1 MYEALK
7 DFIYRVLHNKLYLYE
22 ILKGENIMTNTNINS
37 HAREE
42 LINVIKAMSDEELEI
57 VVDYIPVE
65 LCLKKI
71 DKELTKAKEV
81 QMIVAHAF
89 EAAR

>member
-7 DFIYRVLHNKLYLYE
+7 DFIYRVLYNKLYLYE
-22 ILKGENIMTNTNINS
+22 ILKGENKMDKLLGN

-71 DKELTKAKEV
+71 EKELTKAKEV

>member
-1 MYEALK
+1 
-7 DFIYRVLHNKLYLYE
+7 
-22 ILKGENIMTNTNINS
+22 MTNQ
-37 HAREE
+37 AREE
-42 LINVIKAMSDEELEI
+42 LITVVKAMSDEELEL

-65 LCLKKI
+65 LCLKRI

-89 EAAR
+89 EAAK